1 MGGTPAKMPGG
12 PYGVFDEET
21 PEDAKYKV
29 SPAFRNADMK
39 DIPTKTKSGATTG
52 WEVVEPA
59 FDKFA
64 SAPAAGTRA
73 LLKREWVE
81 ENGKRFEK
89 LHLAPTFEWVTYA
102 ELGARVEAL
111 AAGLVSATGLAKG
124 SRVLIY
130 AETQRDWMV
139 AAFACWRQGAEV
151 VTAYATLG
159 EEGVATALNQ
169 TKATTC
175 VCDAKLFKTLARA
188 AEKCAGLQFVV
199 TIGADEVDAAAL
211 AGVTTTPMDELVA
224 AGAHAA
230 CEPTPP
236 APGDVAVVMYTSGTT
251 GTSKGVL
258 ITHEAIATQ
267 CAGGEIAMPFVN
279 SGTTYLGYLPLA
291 HIMELFIEV
300 FPYGGVGG
308 SRMKLRPALSRSL
321 SKVFLYGVGA
331 RVGYGSPHTLTD
343 TGVKLAQPGIGGV
356 AQRGDAPLLA
366 PTLLVFAPAVL
377 DKVYAAVSTAVGDE
391 AEALSPSRC
400 TRP

>member
-111 AAGLVSATGLAKG
+111 AAGLVSATGLTKG

-279 SGTTYLGYLPLA
+279 SDTTYIPLGYRRA
-291 HIMELFIEV
+291 SS
-300 FPYGGVGG
+300 G
-308 SRMKLRPALSRSL
+308 MKLSPPPPFSPPSSATSATCRSRTSWSSSSRS
-321 SKVFLYGVGA
+321 S
-331 RVGYGSPHTLTD
+331 R
-343 TGVKLAQPGIGGV
+343 TGVWGG
-356 AQRGDAPLLA
+356 RG
-366 PTLLVFAPAVL
+366 
-377 DKVYAAVSTAVGDE
+377 
-391 AEALSPSRC
+391 
-400 TRP
+400 